1 MSAMDA
7 RNAGGQDKIVSVLH
21 AQLKRVHG
29 RLARTEA
36 LLRDE
41 REARRDA
48 ERQLRERDNGA
59 AAPTRALVEEA
70 VAKASKAAEE
80 RDRAVADATEG
91 RQALR
96 ENELLKRGMSNLS
109 SSFEQQE
116 ERLKLEIEEMSL
128 ELRRARAYVR
138 RCRDVL
144 LKTRALCD
152 ELGEPEEFLG
162 VDEDVSDDGGESP
175 PAVGH
180 PADDTTVFLAS
191 ADEGRVE
198 LFDFD
203 GGGDELDP
211 SSPPRTAEPAG

>member
-1 MSAMDA
+1 ME
-7 RNAGGQDKIVSVLH
+7 GGASGSNDKIVSVLH

-91 RQALR
+91 REALR

-116 ERLKLEIEEMSL
+116 ERLRLELEEMAL
-128 ELRRARAYVR
+128 ELRRARAYAR

-162 VDEDVSDDGGESP
+162 ADEDASDDGGESP
-175 PAVGH
+175 VGH
-180 PADDTTVFLAS
+180 PADDTTVFLSS
-191 ADEGRVE
+191 AEEGRVE

-203 GGGDELDP
+203 GGGDELEP
-211 SSPPRTAEPAG
+211 SSPPRASEPAG

>member
-1 MSAMDA
+1 MSAME
-7 RNAGGQDKIVSVLH
+7 GGASGSNDKIVGVLH

-48 ERQLRERDNGA
+48 ERRLRERDTGA

-80 RDRAVADATEG
+80 RDRAVADAAEG
-91 RQALR
+91 REALR

-116 ERLKLEIEEMSL
+116 ERLRLELEEMGL
-128 ELRRARAYVR
+128 ELRRARAYAR
-138 RCRDVL
+138 RCRAVL
-144 LKTRALCD
+144 RKTRALCD
-152 ELGEPEEFLG
+152 ELGEPEEFLE

-175 PAVGH
+175 PVGH
-180 PADDTTVFLAS
+180 PADDTTVFLS
-191 ADEGRVE
+191 ADDGGRVE

-203 GGGDELDP
+203 GGGDELEP
-211 SSPPRTAEPAG
+211 SSPPRASEPAG

>member
-1 MSAMDA
+1 MSAMQSGA
-7 RNAGGQDKIVSVLH
+7 SASNDKIVGVLH

-48 ERQLRERDNGA
+48 ERRLRERDTGA

-91 RQALR
+91 REALR

-116 ERLKLEIEEMSL
+116 ERLRLELEEMGL
-128 ELRRARAYVR
+128 ELRRARAYAR
-138 RCRDVL
+138 RCRAVL
-144 LKTRALCD
+144 LRTRALCD
-152 ELGEPEEFLG
+152 ELGAPEEFLG
-162 VDEDVSDDGGESP
+162 VDEDASDDGESP
-175 PAVGH
+175 PVGH

-191 ADEGRVE
+191 PDDGRVE

-203 GGGDELDP
+203 GGGDELEP
-211 SSPPRTAEPAG
+211 SSPPRTSGPAG

>member
-1 MSAMDA
+1 MDA
-7 RNAGGQDKIVSVLH
+7 RNTGSQDKIVSVLH

-41 REARRDA
+41 REARREA
-48 ERQLRERDNGA
+48 ERQLRERDTGAA

-70 VAKASKAAEE
+70 VAKASQAAEE

-116 ERLKLEIEEMSL
+116 ERLRLELEEMGL
-128 ELRRARAYVR
+128 ELRRARAYGR
-138 RCRDVL
+138 RCRAVL
-144 LKTRALCD
+144 LRTRALCD

-162 VDEDVSDDGGESP
+162 ADEDVSDDGGESP
-175 PAVGH
+175 VGH
-180 PADDTTVFLAS
+180 PADDTTVFLSS

-211 SSPPRTAEPAG
+211 ASPPRTSEPAG

>member
-1 MSAMDA
+1 MQSGASAS
-7 RNAGGQDKIVSVLH
+7 NDKIVSVLH

-48 ERQLRERDNGA
+48 ERQLRERDTGA

-70 VAKASKAAEE
+70 VAKASQAAEE
-80 RDRAVADATEG
+80 RDRAVAAATEG
-91 RQALR
+91 REALR
-96 ENELLKRGMSNLS
+96 ENELLKRGMSYLS
-109 SSFEQQE
+109 SSVGRE
-116 ERLKLEIEEMSL
+116 EGRLRLELGEMGL
-128 ELRRARAYVR
+128 ELRRARAYAR
-138 RCRDVL
+138 RCRAVL
-144 LKTRALCD
+144 LKTRARCD

-162 VDEDVSDDGGESP
+162 ADEDVSDDGGESP
-175 PAVGH
+175 VGH
-180 PADDTTVFLAS
+180 PADDTTVFLSS

-211 SSPPRTAEPAG
+211 ASPPRTSEPAG

>member
-1 MSAMDA
+1 ME
-7 RNAGGQDKIVSVLH
+7 GGASGSNDKIVSVLH

-48 ERQLRERDNGA
+48 ERRLRERDTGA

-70 VAKASKAAEE
+70 VAKASQAAEE
-80 RDRAVADATEG
+80 RDRALTEATEG
-91 RQALR
+91 REALR

-116 ERLKLEIEEMSL
+116 ERLRLELEEMGL
-128 ELRRARAYVR
+128 ELRRARAYAR
-138 RCRDVL
+138 RCRAVL

-152 ELGEPEEFLG
+152 ELGAPEEFLD
-162 VDEDVSDDGGESP
+162 VDEDASDDGGEAP
-175 PAVGH
+175 VGH
-180 PADDTTVFLAS
+180 PADDTTVFLSS
-191 ADEGRVE
+191 AEEGRVE

-203 GGGDELDP
+203 GGGDELEP
-211 SSPPRTAEPAG
+211 SSPPRASEPAG

>member
-7 RNAGGQDKIVSVLH
+7 RNAGSQDKIVGVLH

-48 ERQLRERDNGA
+48 ERRLRERDTGA

-80 RDRAVADATEG
+80 RDRAVADAAEG
-91 RQALR
+91 REALR

-116 ERLKLEIEEMSL
+116 ERLRLELEEMGL
-128 ELRRARAYVR
+128 ELRRARAYAR
-138 RCRDVL
+138 RCRAVL
-144 LKTRALCD
+144 LKARALCD
-152 ELGEPEEFLG
+152 EVGEPEEFLG
-162 VDEDVSDDGGESP
+162 MDEDASDDGGESP
-175 PAVGH
+175 VGH
-180 PADDTTVFLAS
+180 PADDTTVFLSS
-191 ADEGRVE
+191 AEEGRVE

-203 GGGDELDP
+203 GGGDELEP
-211 SSPPRTAEPAG
+211 SSPPRASEPAG

>member
-1 MSAMDA
+1 MSAMQSGA
-7 RNAGGQDKIVSVLH
+7 SASNDKIVSVLH

-48 ERQLRERDNGA
+48 ERQLRERDTGAA

-116 ERLKLEIEEMSL
+116 ERLRLELEEMAL
-128 ELRRARAYVR
+128 ELRRARAYAR

-162 VDEDVSDDGGESP
+162 VDEDASDDGGESP
-175 PAVGH
+175 PVGH
-180 PADDTTVFLAS
+180 PADDTTVFLSS

-211 SSPPRTAEPAG
+211 ASPPRTSEPAG